1 VATESLKLGR
11 PLASTSS
18 RPLVVGTTTRLIMPT
33 VQEMG
38 GGEQSASDSTAADSQ
53 HHDDAASQQEQAGP
67 ELSAPL
73 VAGDSPAAAAI
84 MSGGGGGGGG
94 GGVVAV
100 EDEDPESG
108 SNGANGNG
116 NGSRPA
122 NAPPPTQINKMKFS
136 GGGANLQRKDRRQSS
151 SRFNVSSNREL
162 LKLPPLKDAGQGER
176 EELFVNKVKQCQV
189 LFDFVSDPLSDLKWK
204 EVKRA
209 ALHEMVEYVT
219 TNRGVL
225 TEAVYPEIVVM
236 FSVNLFRTLP
246 PSANPNG
253 AEFDPEEDEPTL
265 EAAWPH
271 LQLVYEFFLRV
282 LESPD
287 FQPSMAKKY
296 IDQKYVSV
304 RESIHVHIT
313 RNTVTLVFTCP
324 SSFFRFVLQ
333 LLDLFD
339 SEDPRERDFLK
350 TTLHR

>member
-1 VATESLKLGR
+1 MPTAKDAEAAATGAAATDNSGGALTGSGQEVE
-11 PLASTSS
+11 ASTSS
-18 RPLVVGTTTRLIMPT
+18 EVTPMEDSPSQASLMANSGDLSSSGSATP
-33 VQEMG
+33 G
-38 GGEQSASDSTAADSQ
+38 GGGDG
-53 HHDDAASQQEQAGP
+53 DDP
-67 ELSAPL
+67 E
-73 VAGDSPAAAAI
+73 AAAA
-84 MSGGGGGGGG
+84 
-94 GGVVAV
+94 
-100 EDEDPESG
+100 
-108 SNGANGNG
+108 NGANSNG
-116 NGSRPA
+116 GRPA

-136 GGGANLQRKDRRQSS
+136 GQPHLLQRKERRQSS
-151 SRFNVSSNREL
+151 SRFNVSSHREL
-162 LKLPPLKDAGQGER
+162 IKLSPLKDASPDER

-225 TEAVYPEIVVM
+225 TEAVYPEIVTM
-236 FSVNLFRTLP
+236 FAVNLFRTLP

-296 IDQKYVSV
+296 IDQK
-304 RESIHVHIT
+304 
-313 RNTVTLVFTCP
+313 
-324 SSFFRFVLQ
+324 
-333 LLDLFD
+333 
-339 SEDPRERDFLK
+339 
-350 TTLHR
+350 